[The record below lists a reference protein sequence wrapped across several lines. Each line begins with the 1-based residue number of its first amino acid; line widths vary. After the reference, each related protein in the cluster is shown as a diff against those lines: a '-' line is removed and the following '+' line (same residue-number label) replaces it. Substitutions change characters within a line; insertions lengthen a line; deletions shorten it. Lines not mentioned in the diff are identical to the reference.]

1 MPPDVQGMAVYLL
14 ALVVGVLGWL
24 ATHLV
29 ARPYLVYR
37 ALRAEIARSLVHFSR
52 VDGLASVGNGYEWPE
67 AVQARTRAL
76 EFVGEL
82 EACKA
87 TIAFYD
93 LWAKLRLVRTRKD
106 IEIAKANLRGLSRC
120 IGVPGK
126 GSDNSRREDKIR
138 EALGLL

>member
-1 MPPDVQGMAVYLL
+1 VPSDLQSAAVYLL

-37 ALRAEIARSLVHFSR
+37 ALRAEIARSLVHFSM
-52 VDGLASVGNGYEWPE
+52 VDGVASARNGYEWPE

-87 TIAFYD
+87 TRRILKSPRPICAGYLDVLACPARAPTIAD
-93 LWAKLRLVRTRKD
+93 AKTRFGRHSAYYEGD
-106 IEIAKANLRGLSRC
+106 E
-120 IGVPGK
+120 
-126 GSDNSRREDKIR
+126 
-138 EALGLL
+138 

>member
-37 ALRAEIARSLVHFSR
+37 ALRAEIARSLVHFSS
-52 VDGLASVGNGYEWPE
+52 VDGLTSVRNDYQSPE
-67 AVQARTRAL
+67 ADQARTRAL

-93 LWAKLRLVRTRKD
+93 FLAKLRLVRTRKD

>member
-1 MPPDVQGMAVYLL
+1 VPSDVQSAVVYLL
-14 ALVVGVLGWL
+14 ALVIGVLGWL
-24 ATHLV
+24 ATHLL

-37 ALRAEIARSLVHFSR
+37 ALRAEIARSLIHFSM
-52 VDGLASVGNGYEWPE
+52 VDGLDSARNDYQRLEVD
-67 AVQARTRAL
+67 QARTRAL

-87 TIAFYD
+87 SIALYD
-93 LWAKLRLVRTRKD
+93 LWTQLRLVRTRKD
-106 IEIAKANLRGLSRC
+106 IEIAKVNLRGLSRC

-126 GSDNSRREDKIR
+126 GADNSRREDKIR

>member
-14 ALVVGVLGWL
+14 ALVLGVLGWL

-29 ARPYLVYR
+29 GKPLLAHR
-37 ALRAEIARSLVHFSR
+37 AIRAEIARSLVHFSM
-52 VDGLASVGNGYEWPE
+52 VDGLASVRNGYEWPE